1 MSDIKISLVVPCV
14 ILDKKLEDLALM
26 CVGSYM
32 DQVDEIIITQDS
44 GMFSTNLLTL
54 ADSYIYCK
62 ENVGFTKNVNRG
74 WKYASGDYVMIV
86 NSDTQLRKGNL
97 KDLCIPGKV
106 TSPVIVNQYIER
118 LAGPFWVVPKEV
130 AAERGYL
137 LEELKTYSSDSE
149 YDHRVKD
156 IFVKVPSVEIY
167 HEQAQTVK
175 ALGIEGGAEQERD
188 RKIYEELI
196 KEGKAAH

>member
-1 MSDIKISLVVPCV
+1 MTDLEIVATLPSFVP
-14 ILDKKLEDLALM
+14 
-26 CVGSYM
+26 Y
-32 DQVDEIIITQDS
+32 
-44 GMFSTNLLTL
+44 
-54 ADSYIYCK
+54 
-62 ENVGFTKNVNRG
+62 
-74 WKYASGDYVMIV
+74 
-86 NSDTQLRKGNL
+86 NSK
-97 KDLCIPGKV
+97 
-106 TSPVIVNQYIER
+106 YIER